1 MVVDHDE
8 SESAKNDYGF
18 KNFTRVS
25 QSFVQGSFADR
36 NDLNKLLLGVEKDNS
51 QGFVTEKTHFSAECV

>member
-1 MVVDHDE
+1 MDHDE

-25 QSFVQGSFADR
+25 QSFVQGSFADG
-36 NDLNKLLLGVEKDNS
+36 NDLDQLLPSVEKDNS
-51 QGFVTEKTHFSAECV
+51 EES